1 VSVRLGRRRRREAL
15 LAYALILPSLLV
27 FAVFV
32 FYPFLRNFWLAMY
45 ATPPFPGMPRQRV
58 GFRQYRRV
66 LDLGTMGHAFV
77 TVLPWA
83 VAIGVLAAVA
93 GIVVAR
99 RRGVAGA
106 ARRFA
111 VWALAA
117 EVVLGLWRFTV
128 DSGSDFANSFR
139 VTVVFAILT
148 VPAGIALGLGLA
160 VLAHQRLAGIA
171 VYRTIFSSTVATSV
185 AVASVIFG
193 TLLNP
198 QVGLLPW
205 IGLRASPSILDNPRW
220 ALYAVAVTTIWQNLG
235 LTFILMSAGLQAVP
249 DELLEAAQ
257 VDGAH
262 PWTRFRRVTLPLL
275 SPTIFFA
282 FVVGGIFAF
291 QTFGQIDLLTN
302 GGPVKKTNV
311 LTYSIYTTLRAQQDE
326 GRAAVLAIAL
336 FAVTLGLTLVQ
347 LRLLERRVTYAR

>member
-1 VSVRLGRRRRREAL
+1 MTVRHRTHRRAREAL

-27 FAVFV
+27 FAAFV

-58 GFRQYRRV
+58 GSRQYRRV
-66 LDLGTMGHAFV
+66 LDLSTLGHALV
-77 TVLPWA
+77 AALPWA
-83 VAIGVLAAVA
+83 LVA
-93 GIVVAR
+93 GLVAVIVTRAAGR
-99 RRGVAGA
+99 RAGA
-106 ARRFA
+106 VRRFV

-117 EVVLGLWRFTV
+117 EAVLGLWRFTV
-128 DSGSDFANSFR
+128 DSNSDFANSFR
-139 VTVVFAILT
+139 VTVVFALLT
-148 VPAGIALGLGLA
+148 VPVGIGLGLGLA
-160 VLAHQRLAGIA
+160 VLAHQRLAGIG

-205 IGLRASPSILDNPRW
+205 LGLQASPSILDNPRW

-347 LRLLERRVTYAR
+347 LRLIERRVTYAR

>member
-1 VSVRLGRRRRREAL
+1 VSVRHGRRRRREAL

-171 VYRTIFSSTVATSV
+171 VYRTIF
-185 AVASVIFG
+185 
-193 TLLNP
+193 
-198 QVGLLPW
+198 
-205 IGLRASPSILDNPRW
+205 
-220 ALYAVAVTTIWQNLG
+220 
-235 LTFILMSAGLQAVP
+235 
-249 DELLEAAQ
+249 
-257 VDGAH
+257 
-262 PWTRFRRVTLPLL
+262 
-275 SPTIFFA
+275 FA